1 MDLGG
6 GAQGPEWE
14 AGDRGEN
21 WKKGEGGVMD
31 KLLKPGDPCPC
42 CGQPILTHDP
52 DKLLLLSLLAERKEG
67 QHEAD

>member
-1 MDLGG
+1 
-6 GAQGPEWE
+6 
-14 AGDRGEN
+14 
-21 WKKGEGGVMD
+21 MD